1 MEVTYYIQEI
11 LIASIITLNIF
22 IVLLFLFRN
31 NKVNTTN
38 KFISIILVFF
48 LVHTFLTILF
58 AKGYLI
64 NFPHLLLI
72 GHLVSRLGVPFLFLT
87 LVYEL
92 NKRNFRL
99 FDIVHFVPAFLF
111 LLNYAQIY
119 LKPAD
124 YKIELIKRMQ
134 NEGFDIIW
142 SEASFLSDEY
152 AFLVRVL
159 PFIIYFI
166 AVVTL
171 LFSNNNLPKISPI
184 LKQFFILVGFFLLF
198 NLIALPLIYIF
209 PIIDKDSFYEVSMI
223 RYVGHLLFLASFF
236 LLPNFLY
243 YPYFSE
249 SLSQVDVDEKE
260 LLVLDKNTRRLKQIE
275 QHLNLHKTFLDPDY
289 SISQLEAETN
299 ISKRTIGKM
308 IKSAKNQN
316 FNQFLS
322 EFRIN
327 YLLHQMPLEEVADKP
342 FHELS
347 YSIGF
352 NSINNF
358 YAHFKRY
365 VGCTPRAYFEKLQI
379 NKKD

>member
-1 MEVTYYIQEI
+1 M
-11 LIASIITLNIF
+11 
-22 IVLLFLFRN
+22 
-31 NKVNTTN
+31 
-38 KFISIILVFF
+38 FF
-48 LVHTFLTILF
+48 LAHTFLTTLF
-58 AKGYLI
+58 AKGYLT

-92 NKRNFRL
+92 NNRNFKW
-99 FDIVHFVPAFLF
+99 FDLLHFLPATIFF
-111 LLNYAQIY
+111 INYAQIY

-142 SEASFLSDEY
+142 SEASFLDGEY

-159 PFIIYFI
+159 PFVIYFI
-166 AVVTL
+166 AVITL
-171 LFSNNNLPKISPI
+171 LFSNNNFKKISPI
-184 LKQFFILVGFFLLF
+184 LKQFYSLIGLFLLY
-198 NLIALPLIYIF
+198 NLIALILIYVIPVF
-209 PIIDKDSFYEVSMI
+209 DKDSVYQVAMI
-223 RYVGHLLFLASFF
+223 RYVGHFLFLASFF
-236 LLPNFLY
+236 FLPNFLY

-249 SLSQVDVDEKE
+249 SSNQIDSDEKGQ
-260 LLVLDKNTRRLKQIE
+260 LVSDKNTRRLKQIE
-275 QHLNLHKTFLDPDY
+275 QHLSLHKTFLDPDY
-289 SISQLEAETN
+289 SISRLEAEIN
-299 ISKRTIGKM
+299 ISKRTIGKI

-327 YLLHQMPLEEVADKP
+327 YLLHQMPLEEVLDKS

-365 VGCTPRAYFEKLQI
+365 VGCTPRAYFEKLQT